1 MANVTGENPMK
12 QYFAEGRKVV
22 AYVEQVNAISGVSQS
37 WHKNV
42 SIENDEKSAIKKA
55 ERLNK
60 KEAS

>member
-1 MANVTGENPMK
+1 MK